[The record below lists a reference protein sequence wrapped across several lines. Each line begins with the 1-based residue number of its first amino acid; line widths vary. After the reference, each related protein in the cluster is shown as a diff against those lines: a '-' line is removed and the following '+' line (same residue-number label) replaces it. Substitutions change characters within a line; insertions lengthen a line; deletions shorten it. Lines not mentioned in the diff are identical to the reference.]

1 VNICHRVSMHAELFV
16 ELGVEA
22 SAYIDSAKQQPR
34 GNRGIVVHRCERI
47 KLANRWPATV
57 GGHG

>member
-1 VNICHRVSMHAELFV
+1 MHAKLFV
-16 ELGVEA
+16 ELGVEVGSRA
-22 SAYIDSAKQQPR
+22 GAHIDSAEQEPR